1 MSKMLRKYLILNSVI
16 LLASAIVWSGCR
28 DIFEIDL
35 TEKKISILAPT
46 DNFNTTVVTQTFW
59 WEEVEGALE
68 YNIQIVSPSFSSI
81 QMLVLDS
88 IVTDNI
94 FTYTLLPGTYQ
105 WRVKASN
112 GSSNTDYTTHTLVI
126 DTTSDLSGQ
135 IITLQSPSNGSYF
148 NSLSQTFTWN
158 SLYNAT
164 GYDIQ
169 IATPDFSNSAN
180 TILDTNISSNS
191 LQLTLDTEGEYQWKV
206 RATNSSGYSPYSQ
219 VSDFEIDITAPNTPL
234 LVLPI
239 ANDTSNNPFSLHWD
253 RGTVTGS
260 PITDTVYL
268 YTDSITTL
276 FYKEEKNS
284 TSHTDSIAVGNY
296 FWRVRSVDKAGNLSA
311 YSETRKLT
319 IE

>member
-1 MSKMLRKYLILNSVI
+1 MSRKYLTLNSLI
-16 LLASAIVWSGCR
+16 LLFVAFGWSGCR

-35 TEKKISILAPT
+35 TDEKVSILAPT
-46 DNFNTTVVTQTFW
+46 NNLHTDIVTQTFW

-68 YNIQIVSPSFSSI
+68 YNLQIVSPSFSSI
-81 QMLVLDS
+81 QTLVLDS
-88 IVTDNI
+88 TLTDNV

-105 WRVKASN
+105 WRVNASN
-112 GSSNTDYTTHTLVI
+112 GSSQTDYTTYTLVI
-126 DTTSDLSGQ
+126 DTTSDLGGQ

-148 NSLSQTFTWN
+148 NSLTETFIWN

-169 IATPDFSNSAN
+169 VASPDFSNSGN
-180 TILDTNISSNS
+180 TILDTNVGSNS
-191 LQLTLDTEGEYQWKV
+191 IEITFNTEGAYQWKV
-206 RATNSSGYSPYSQ
+206 RATNSSGFSPFSQ
-219 VSDFEIDITAPNTPL
+219 VRDFEIDTTSPNTPL

-239 ANDTSNNPFSLHWD
+239 TNDTANNPFSLHWD

-268 YTDSITTL
+268 YTDSLATL
-276 FYKEEKNS
+276 LYKEEKNS
-284 TSHTDSIAVGNY
+284 TSHTDSITVGSY
-296 FWRVRSVDKAGNLSA
+296 FWRVRSVDKAGNLSD
-311 YSETRKLT
+311 YSETRKFT